1 MGDQNAFVL
10 PNGHIF
16 VFNGMLDLCSNDSQ
30 LGVVIGHEIAH
41 ALLNHTGEKLTYIN
55 FISAL
60 LFIPMAVIW
69 AFLPND
75 GIALVTDWFI
85 NKVSDLIFELP
96 FSRQM
101 ETEADEVGLK
111 LAAKSC
117 IDIREAPLFWAKM
130 KLISEMTS
138 DEGGEILEFASTHP
152 SHEHREHKLASM
164 V

>member
-1 MGDQNAFVL
+1 M
-10 PNGHIF
+10 
-16 VFNGMLDLCSNDSQ
+16 
-30 LGVVIGHEIAH
+30 
-41 ALLNHTGEKLTYIN
+41 
-55 FISAL
+55 
-60 LFIPMAVIW
+60 
-69 AFLPND
+69 
-75 GIALVTDWFI
+75 TDWFI

-138 DEGGEILEFASTHP
+138 DEGGEIPEILEFASTHP

-164 V
+164 VPDLLKLRTTCKCYKLPDVDPYLSKRRFIEHEVKDLRLQKFKDKSKVIVVKGNQ